1 MSVRIEDSGRR
12 SVQTEL
18 EVIGTPEQVW
28 QAIATGPGISSWFVP
43 TDIEERDG
51 QPVAVTYH
59 FAPGMEPKAAVTA
72 WDPPRTFTLKADG
85 WFPGSPPIAAEWT
98 IEARAGGTCTLRI
111 VHSLFASTD
120 EWDNQ
125 LEGAQSGWSGF
136 LQTLRI
142 YVAHFNGQRLALA
155 QLRHPATGSD
165 ADIWG
170 AMLLALGLGELRVGQ
185 VVEAPAGV
193 PPFRGVVEY
202 LSEDPFDALI
212 RVNAPSPGI
221 LALGVAGSPGG
232 ASLIGVNL
240 YKYGERADTA
250 LARERPVWEAWLPQM
265 AAAGAP

>member
-51 QPVAVTYH
+51 QPVAMTYH
-59 FAPGMEPKAAVTA
+59 FAPGMEPKVAVTA
-72 WDPPRTFTLKADG
+72 WDPPRTLTLKADG

-142 YVAHFNGQRLALA
+142 YVAHFGGQRLALA
-155 QLRHPATGSD
+155 QLRQPATGTD
-165 ADIWG
+165 AEIWG
-170 AMLLALGLGELRVGQ
+170 AMLSGLSLGNLQVGQ
-185 VVEAPAGV
+185 SVAAPDGV
-193 PPFRGVVEY
+193 PPFSGVVEY
-202 LSEDPFDALI
+202 LGQEPYDALI
-212 RVNAPSPGI
+212 RINEPAPGI
-221 LALGVAGSPGG
+221 LALGVAGAPGG
-232 ASLIGVNL
+232 PSSAGVNL
-240 YKYGERADTA
+240 YFYGDQADAA
-250 LARERPVWEAWLPQM
+250 LASESPAWQAWLERR
-265 AAAGAP
+265 GA